1 MNPLYCQAL
10 SAGSIEQAVVNQP
23 IVSTSNKVIV
33 RYKP

>member
-23 IVSTSNKVIV
+23 IVST
-33 RYKP
+33 